1 MAGES
6 TGPRE
11 AALIAAARET
21 LQGQPQEPP
30 AKPDMAAR
38 MAQLVEAERIAL
50 DARRRRVRRNVLFGI
65 SAVMVPAFLYV
76 FVNLFRL
83 LMG

>member
-6 TGPRE
+6 TGHRE

-21 LQGQPQEPP
+21 LQGQPQEPQ
-30 AKPDMAAR
+30 AKPDMATR
-38 MAQLVEAERIAL
+38 MAQLVEAERLAL
-50 DARRRRVRRNVLFGI
+50 DARRRRVRRNVLVGI

-76 FVNLFRL
+76 FVNLFWL
-83 LMG
+83 LVR